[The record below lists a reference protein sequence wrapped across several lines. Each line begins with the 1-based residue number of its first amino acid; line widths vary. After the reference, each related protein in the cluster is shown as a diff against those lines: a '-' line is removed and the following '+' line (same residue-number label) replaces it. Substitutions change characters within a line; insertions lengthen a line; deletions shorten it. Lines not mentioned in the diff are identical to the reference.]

1 MSYEPL
7 TAEFLSPAPVSLSVR
22 NAVGRVSITS
32 AETRDSNVEIV
43 PDSADGADLA
53 ARTRV
58 TFDPERSRLTI
69 DVPERKS
76 GRQAALE
83 IEVRVPELSAIEVAT
98 VTADV
103 LATGPLSEA
112 AVRTAS
118 GDVALPSVT
127 GPCAVSTASGDVRVD
142 RVGGALEVR
151 TASGDV
157 AVGGSAT
164 GASLSTA
171 SGDLDITEI
180 TGDLRARSA
189 SGDVLIGAAGAGK
202 IEART
207 MSGDVLIGV
216 RSGLL
221 LWIDATSMSGDVQSR
236 LDPDAGGSTG
246 ADASDLGND
255 GEPDLAITASSTSGD
270 VLIRRAR

>member
-7 TAEFLSPAPVSLSVR
+7 TAEFPSSAPVFLSVR

-32 AETRDSNVEIV
+32 TETRASNVEIV
-43 PDSADGADLA
+43 PDSADGAELA

-58 TFDPERSRLTI
+58 TFDVERSRLTI

-76 GRQAALE
+76 GRQASLD
-83 IEVRVPELSAIEVAT
+83 IDVRLPELSSIEVST

-118 GDVALPSVT
+118 GDVVLPSVT

-157 AVGGSAT
+157 AVGGST
-164 GASLSTA
+164 SGASLSTA

-189 SGDVLIGAAGAGK
+189 SGDVLIGTAGAGK

-221 LWIDATSMSGDVQSR
+221 LWIDATSLSGDVQSR
-236 LDPDAGGSTG
+236 LDPDTGVGTG
-246 ADASDLGND
+246 ADGSAPD
-255 GEPDLAITASSTSGD
+255 GDRDADLAITASSTSGD

>member
-7 TAEFLSPAPVSLSVR
+7 TAEFPSPAPVSLIVR
-22 NAVGRVSITS
+22 NAVGRVSIT
-32 AETRDSNVEIV
+32 AVETRASNVEIM
-43 PDSADGADLA
+43 PDSADGAELA

-76 GRQAALE
+76 GRQAALD
-83 IEVRVPELSAIEVAT
+83 IGVRLPELSAIEIAT

-103 LATGPLSEA
+103 LATGPLSEVE
-112 AVRTAS
+112 VRTAS
-118 GDVALPSVT
+118 GDVVLPSVT
-127 GPCAVSTASGDVRVD
+127 GPCTVSTASGDARVD
-142 RVGGALEVR
+142 RVGGPLEVR

-157 AVGGSAT
+157 SVGSAT

-189 SGDVLIGAAGAGK
+189 SGDVLIGTAGAGK

-216 RSGLL
+216 RRGLL
-221 LWIDATSMSGDVQSR
+221 LWIDATSMSGEVQSR
-236 LDPDAGGSTG
+236 LDPDAGGGTG
-246 ADASDLGND
+246 ADASDLEND